1 MGRLFDLALHLPIFY
16 RSTTMN
22 TMQDDDIANVMRALG
37 HPVRLSILRILGTQ
51 RPGDCCCTDVTQ
63 CLPLAQSTV
72 SQHIK
77 VLLDAGLVVRE
88 AKGTR
93 NCYKLRTDRLSQF
106 GMACSGLFSG
116 LAEEPAPPV
125 GVLADK
131 SKQTSEL
138 V

>member
-1 MGRLFDLALHLPIFY
+1 
-16 RSTTMN
+16 MN
-22 TMQDDDIANVMRALG
+22 PMVDDDIANMMRALG
-37 HPVRLSILRILGTQ
+37 HPVRLSILRILAQ
-51 RPGDCCCTDVTQ
+51 RESDCCCTDVTQ
-63 CLPLAQSTV
+63 MLPLAQSTV

-116 LAEEPAPPV
+116 LAAEAAPTV
-125 GVLADK
+125 GVLADR